1 MTRKV
6 QEPVALP
13 TKEQIREFIEG
24 SESPVGKREIA
35 QAFNIKGADRIYLK
49 KILKELVGDGAFELG
64 RKRSL
69 APIGSLPEVAV
80 IELTSV
86 SRDGEAIAKP
96 VIWTGDTPAPT
107 IYLSPNKNRSV
118 AAPGVGDKLLARLAK
133 QKDGTY
139 DAAIIRHLKPTM
151 GPVLGVYTS
160 TGNNGRVQPTDRK
173 NKKELI
179 ILNESSMG
187 AQTGD
192 VVLCEVLS
200 TKHYGL
206 QEGKVT
212 ERIGPLGSSES
223 LSLIA
228 IHAHGIPNEFSEEV
242 KQEALAAKPVTLGK
256 RTDLRHLP
264 IITIDPADA
273 RDRDDAVWA
282 APDDDPENKGGWQAI
297 VAIADVAHYV
307 THGSELDNS
316 ARTRGNSVYFPDRV
330 VPMLPHELSSDL
342 CSLHEKVDR
351 PVMAV
356 HMWFDAKGEKIHHK
370 FMRALINSHA
380 SLTYRQAQD
389 ASDGHPDA
397 QTEPLVSE
405 VISPLFA
412 AYEALKIAREKR
424 QPLNLELPERKVE
437 LDEDGFIKAV
447 HKKTRFAAHM
457 LIEEF
462 MIQANV
468 CAAETLTKKRRP
480 CMFRVHEEP
489 DREKLEGLR
498 EVLGEMNISFAKGQ
512 VLTTAAFNKV
522 LGHATSDTDKELI
535 SSLVLRSQSQAV
547 YSPDNRHHFGLHLK
561 NYAHFTSPIRRYADL
576 LVHRSLISTLG
587 VGKDGLHED
596 DADSFVE
603 IGEKISGL
611 ERRAMLAERQ
621 TMDRFT
627 AVYLSNK
634 VNEIFQ
640 AKVNGA
646 NRAGLFFTLDDT
658 GADAFA
664 PISTLGHDFFVFDE
678 KKHSLV
684 GERTGV
690 TYKLADRLAVR
701 LREVNIATGSMIV
714 SIEDGTDNSSYD
726 ARASRRRRANVKPT
740 RDEKKARPKKK
751 KTMSKGK
758 KRALAKKAKE

>member
-1 MTRKV
+1 LTRKV
-6 QEPVALP
+6 EEPRALP
-13 TKEQIREFIEG
+13 TKEQIQEFIEG

-49 KILKELVGDGAFELG
+49 KILKELVGDGALELG

-69 APIGSLPEVAV
+69 APAGSLPAVAV
-80 IELTSV
+80 IELISV
-86 SRDGEAIAKP
+86 TADGEAIAKP
-96 VIWTGDTPAPT
+96 LIWDDETPPPT
-107 IYLSPNKNRSV
+107 IFLSPSKNRRV
-118 AAPGVGDKLLARLAK
+118 AAPGIGDRLLARLAK

-139 DAAIIRHLKPTM
+139 EAALIRHLKPTV

-173 NKKELI
+173 NKKELV
-179 ILNESSMG
+179 ILEEHSMG

-200 TKHYGL
+200 KKLYGL
-206 QEGKVT
+206 QEAKVT
-212 ERIGPLGSSES
+212 ERIGPLNSSQS
-223 LSLIA
+223 ISLIA

-264 IITIDPADA
+264 IVTIDPADA

-307 THGSELDNS
+307 THGSQLDSS
-316 ARTRGNSVYFPDRV
+316 ARTRGNSAYFPDRV

-356 HMWFDAKGEKIHHK
+356 HMWFDAQGKKIRHK
-370 FMRALINSHA
+370 FMRALINSVA

-389 ASDGHPDA
+389 AADGHPDA
-397 QTEPLVSE
+397 QTEPL
-405 VISPLFA
+405 IKDTIKPLFA
-412 AYEALKIAREKR
+412 AYEALKIAKEIR
-424 QPLNLELPERKVE
+424 QPLNLELPERKIE
-437 LDEDGFIKAV
+437 LNDDGFIKAV
-447 HKKTRFAAHM
+447 HKKTRFTAHL

-468 CAAETLTKKRRP
+468 CAAETLTKKRAP

-498 EVLGEMNISFAKGQ
+498 EVLAEMNISFAKGQ
-512 VLTTAAFNKV
+512 VLKTSAFNKI
-522 LGHATSDTDKELI
+522 LAHSTSDTDKELI
-535 SSLVLRSQSQAV
+535 STLVLRSQSQAV
-547 YSPDNRHHFGLHLK
+547 YSPDNRHHFGLNLK
-561 NYAHFTSPIRRYADL
+561 NYGHFTSPIRRYADL
-576 LVHRSLISTLG
+576 LVHRSLISSLG
-587 VGKDGLHED
+587 FGKDGLHED

-627 AVYLSNK
+627 AVFLSNK

-640 AKVNGA
+640 AKITGVT
-646 NRAGLFFTLDDT
+646 RAGLFFALDDT

-678 KKHSLV
+678 KKHKLI
-684 GERTGV
+684 GERTGL
-690 TYKLADRLAVR
+690 TYRLAERLAVK

-714 SIEDGTDNSSYD
+714 SIEDGTGSSSYD
-726 ARASRRRRANVKPT
+726 ARANRRRKANNNPT
-740 RDEKKARPKKK
+740 RSEKKARPKKK
-751 KTMSKGK
+751 KTMPKGK
-758 KRALAKKAKE
+758 KRALARKAKE